1 MPASAL
7 HAGDRRVRAQVKAAD
22 ASPLRRLAAAAA
34 TANSALLFF
43 ILDRSVSPLR
53 PPSALC
59 ATRTSTRYTL
69 PADSRETLKPAGP
82 AQDRSRRGRQPIDRA
97 TVRGQP
103 ETCYMVRWAAP
114 RLSDHLR
121 VALLRSVSQNT
132 RRQTPPPAP
141 PPGQASARM
150 GGLGSGGGPA
160 TLPSFA
166 VGRWRWRL
174 GLRRRTA
181 TSESLMWPESESDTG
196 QAG

>member
-34 TANSALLFF
+34 TADSALLFF

-59 ATRTSTRYTL
+59 TTRTSTRYTL
-69 PADSRETLKPAGP
+69 PVDPCETLKPAGP
-82 AQDRSRRGRQPIDRA
+82 AQDRSRRGRQPIGRA

-114 RLSDHLR
+114 RLL
-121 VALLRSVSQNT
+121 T
-132 RRQTPPPAP
+132 REI
-141 PPGQASARM
+141 
-150 GGLGSGGGPA
+150 
-160 TLPSFA
+160 
-166 VGRWRWRL
+166 
-174 GLRRRTA
+174 RT
-181 TSESLMWPESESDTG
+181 TSESRSSGACRRIRGGRLLLPPRPLAEPALGWVVSVVA
-196 QAG
+196 AGPPLYHLLLLAGGDGDSGFDAERQLPSL